1 MSDLSNPSAGAVGA
15 GAAYTRAILEILG
28 ERDPL
33 DVVRATPARL
43 EELVSGLAR
52 EVLTRPEAPGKWSV
66 VAVVQHLADSEIA
79 WSWRLRLILA
89 EERPPLTGY
98 DQDLWA
104 ERLHYGEVRLDD
116 ALDLFKATRRAN
128 LRLLDALEPQD
139 WKRVGVHAER
149 GEESVEHILRLY
161 GGHDLAHLRQIE
173 RILGINEPVAG

>member
-1 MSDLSNPSAGAVGA
+1 MSDLSNPSVGAVNA

-28 ERDPL
+28 ERNPL
-33 DVVRATPARL
+33 RVVQATTARL
-43 EELVSGLAR
+43 DKLVSGLSS
-52 EVLTRPEAPGKWSV
+52 EVAARPEAPGKWSV

-104 ERLHYGEVRLDD
+104 ERLRYAEARIED
-116 ALDLFKATRRAN
+116 ALELFAAARRAN
-128 LRLLDALEPQD
+128 LRLLAGLEPED

-161 GGHDLAHLRQIE
+161 AGHDLAHLRQIE
-173 RILGINEPVAG
+173 RILGEA

>member
-1 MSDLSNPSAGAVGA
+1 MSDLSNPSVGAVNA

-33 DVVRATPARL
+33 EVAQATTVRL
-43 EELVSGLAR
+43 EELLSGLAP
-52 EVLTRPEAPGKWSV
+52 EVLTQPEAPGKWSV

-98 DQDLWA
+98 DQDRWA
-104 ERLHYGEVRLDD
+104 ERLGYAEARIED
-116 ALDLFKATRRAN
+116 ALDLFAATRRAN
-128 LRLLDALEPQD
+128 LRLLDGLEPED

-161 GGHDLAHLRQIE
+161 AGHDLAHLRQIE
-173 RILGINEPVAG
+173 RIRDTLLA

>member
-1 MSDLSNPSAGAVGA
+1 MSDLSNPSAGAASA
-15 GAAYTRAILEILG
+15 GAAYTRAILELLG

-33 DVVRATPARL
+33 EVVRETPARL
-43 EELVSGLAR
+43 EELVSGLAP
-52 EVLTRPEAPGKWSV
+52 ETLTRPEATGKWSV
-66 VAVVQHLADSEIA
+66 VAVIQHLADSEIA

-104 ERLHYGEVRLDD
+104 ERLRYEEARIEA
-116 ALDLFKATRRAN
+116 ALDLFVATRRAN
-128 LRLLDALEPQD
+128 LRLLDGLEPED
-139 WKRVGVHAER
+139 WKRVGLHAER

-173 RILGINEPVAG
+173 RILAAG